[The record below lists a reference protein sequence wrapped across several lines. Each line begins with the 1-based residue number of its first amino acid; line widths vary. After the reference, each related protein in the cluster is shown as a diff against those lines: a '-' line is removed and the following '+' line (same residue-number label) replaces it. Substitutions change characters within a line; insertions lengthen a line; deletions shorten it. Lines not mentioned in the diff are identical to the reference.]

1 MAANLLARGLKLSH
15 LRLAAQLGRHGA
27 VSDAAAAM
35 RIAQPAASR
44 LAAEA
49 EAILGAPLYLREG
62 RGIVLTAEGA
72 ALAARAERI
81 LAELEDAGR
90 ELEEMREG
98 LSGIVRIGSVTGPA
112 VEHVLPMLR
121 QVRLALPQ
129 VKIEIAVNTSD
140 ILGEMLLDG
149 RLDFALARTPAGHD
163 PALFEAHLVS
173 GEPVSLIVR
182 RDHPALRAAPA
193 PVASLMEYDWVLPF
207 DGAILRRAV
216 EAQLAAHGLEMPARI
231 LNTSSF
237 LLTLA
242 TIAQTNAIAPI
253 ASAVV
258 RAFAAKDGP
267 APGIVALPSP
277 LRIEVEPYA
286 MMARAGRRLPPAAEA
301 VRTILREVI
310 RAPHQA
316 H

>member
-1 MAANLLARGLKLSH
+1 MAATLLARGLKLSH
-15 LRLAAQLGRHGA
+15 VRLAAQLGRLGS

-81 LAELEDAGR
+81 LAELDDAGR

-98 LSGIVRIGSVTGPA
+98 LSGVVRIGSVTGPA
-112 VEHVLPMLR
+112 IEHVLPMLR
-121 QVRLALPQ
+121 QARLSLPQ
-129 VKIEIAVNTSD
+129 VKIEIVVNTSD

-149 RLDFALARTPAGHD
+149 RLDFALARSPAGHD
-163 PALFEAHLVS
+163 PALFNAQMVS
-173 GEPVSLIVR
+173 VEPVSLIVR
-182 RDHPALRAAPA
+182 RGHPALREAPA
-193 PVASLMEYDWVLPF
+193 PVASLMGYDWVLPF

-216 EAQLAAHGLEMPARI
+216 ETGLAAHNLSLPTRV

-242 TIAQTNAIAPI
+242 SVAQTNAIAPI
-253 ASAVV
+253 ASAVA
-258 RAFAAKDGP
+258 RAFATEDGP
-267 APGIVALPSP
+267 APGIVPLPSP
-277 LRIEVEPYA
+277 LSVEVEPYA
-286 MMARAGRRLPPAAEA
+286 LMARAGRRLPPAAQA
-301 VRTILREVI
+301 ILSILKEVI
-310 RAPHQA
+310 RAPKSA
-316 H
+316 